1 MPSYNIAEKFVSING
16 EGRRAGQLAVFI
28 RFFGCNLRCSYC
40 DTAWAWP
47 DNIPTNGPGEQLSN
61 DEIYQFIKQS
71 KVRNVTLTG
80 GEPLRQPH
88 ILTLLEQL
96 AADKDLFVEI
106 ETNGSQPLGP
116 VLALANR
123 PALTVDYKLPGSGM
137 EEKMR
142 QQELTLLDKQD
153 VVKFVCGSPAD
164 LQRAEQIIRQLR
176 LIDKVGVYL
185 SPVWGQ
191 IEPAAMVEFMRQ
203 KQLNGVN
210 LQLQL
215 HKFIWPPEARGV

>member
-1 MPSYNIAEKFVSING
+1 MPSYNVAEKFVSING

-47 DNIPTNGPGEQLSN
+47 DAIPANGPGEQLTN
-61 DEIYQFIKQS
+61 DEIYQYIKQS
-71 KVRNVTLTG
+71 GVQNVTLTG

-88 ILTLLEQL
+88 ILPLLEQL
-96 AADKDLFVEI
+96 AADPSLAVEI

-137 EEKMR
+137 EAQMR
-142 QQELTLLDKQD
+142 PQDLARLDKQD
-153 VVKFVCGSPAD
+153 VVKFVCGSQAD
-164 LQRAEQIIRQLR
+164 LQRAEEVIRRLR
-176 LIDKVGVYL
+176 LLGRVGVYL

-191 IEPAAMVEFMRQ
+191 IEPAAIVEFMRQ

-210 LQLQL
+210 LQLQM
-215 HKFIWPPEARGV
+215 HKFIWPPDARGV

>member
-1 MPSYNIAEKFVSING
+1 M
-16 EGRRAGQLAVFI
+16 
-28 RFFGCNLRCSYC
+28 
-40 DTAWAWP
+40 
-47 DNIPTNGPGEQLSN
+47 
-61 DEIYQFIKQS
+61 
-71 KVRNVTLTG
+71 
-80 GEPLRQPH
+80 
-88 ILTLLEQL
+88 LEQL

-142 QQELTLLDKQD
+142 PQELTLLDKQD

>member
-1 MPSYNIAEKFVSING
+1 M
-16 EGRRAGQLAVFI
+16 
-28 RFFGCNLRCSYC
+28 
-40 DTAWAWP
+40 
-47 DNIPTNGPGEQLSN
+47 
-61 DEIYQFIKQS
+61 
-71 KVRNVTLTG
+71 
-80 GEPLRQPH
+80 
-88 ILTLLEQL
+88 
-96 AADKDLFVEI
+96 
-106 ETNGSQPLGP
+106 
-116 VLALANR
+116 R
-123 PALTVDYKLPGSGM
+123 P
-137 EEKMR
+137 
-142 QQELTLLDKQD
+142 QELTLLDKQD